1 MVYVREENNM
11 SEQSIRM
18 KREEVPV
25 EQTWNT
31 TDLFPNEKAWES
43 ALKQLETDVQAVTYY
58 QSKLKDNGDTL
69 LAAIQTMEN
78 FEKQLIKVSTYVTL
92 KLTTDGANP
101 TYQSMAAKAQAQFA
115 KIAAA
120 LTFFD
125 SEILELSD
133 ETMENFYEENPMLQT
148 YRSKLDRLRKKKAYM
163 LEPKVEETLAALG
176 GVIDAPF
183 MMYER
188 SKASDMKFRSIKD
201 TLGNTHPV
209 SEVLYENKYELSP
222 DTLIRRTA
230 YDSFIHTFDQYK
242 HTYAAM
248 YATEVNKQVTL
259 AKLRGYDSVIDML
272 LEPHDITREMYENQ
286 LDIIQKELAPHM
298 RKLAKIKQQD
308 YQLRACRFAD
318 LKAPLDPTYTPE
330 TTYEEAKNLILEA
343 LAVMGPEYTEII
355 EIAFEERWIDYAD
368 NIGKQSGAFCTTP
381 YGVHPYILT
390 SWTDMMPGAFTLAHE
405 LGHAGHFHLAG
416 EHQHLM
422 NTEISTYFVEAP
434 STLNELLLGDY
445 LIEQADNPRLKR
457 WVISQLLDT
466 YYHNFVT
473 HLLEAEFQRRVYQ
486 LAEDGVALTAEVL
499 CREKKTAIANFWGD
513 AAIIDD
519 GAGLTWMRQPH
530 YYMGLYPYTYS
541 AGLTIA
547 TAVFQRMKENREETV
562 ADWLG
567 VLKSGSTLSPLQ
579 LSQQAGVDM
588 SQPHPIRSAV
598 AFVGSLVDQLEE
610 NIEA

>member
-1 MVYVREENNM
+1 MN
-11 SEQSIRM
+11 EQTIRM
-18 KREEVPV
+18 KREEVSK

-31 TDLFPNEKAWES
+31 DDLFPNNEAWEY
-43 ALKQLETDVQAVTYY
+43 ALERLNTEVQTVTKY
-58 QSKLKDNGDTL
+58 QTKLGNDGDTL
-69 LAAIQTMEN
+69 LTAIQT
-78 FEKQLIKVSTYVTL
+78 FESFQKQVTRVSTYVTL

-101 TYQSMAAKAQAQFA
+101 IYQSMAAKAQAYFA

-120 LTFFD
+120 LTFFET
-125 SEILELSD
+125 EILDISD
-133 ETMENFYEENPMLQT
+133 EKMNMFYEDTPTLQT
-148 YRSKLDRLRKKKAYM
+148 YRSMIEKLRKKKPHM
-163 LEPKVEETLAALG
+163 LDPKVEETLAALG
-176 GVIDAPF
+176 GVMNAPF

-188 SKASDMKFRSIKD
+188 SKASDMTFRSIQD

-209 SEVLYENKYELSP
+209 SEVLYENKYEVSP

-230 YDSFIHTFDQYK
+230 YDSFIQTFDQYK

-259 AKLRGYDSVIDML
+259 AKLRGYKSVTDML

-286 LDIIQKELAPHM
+286 LDIIQNELAPHM
-298 RKLAKIKQQD
+298 RRLAKIKQND
-308 YQLRACRFAD
+308 YQLREWKFAD
-318 LKAPLDPTYTPE
+318 LKAPLDPNYTPE
-330 TTYEEAKNLILEA
+330 TTYEEAKELISEA
-343 LAVMGPEYTEII
+343 LSVMGPEYSAIMEK
-355 EIAFEERWIDYAD
+355 AFEERWIDYTD

-381 YGVHPYILT
+381 YGVHPYILV

-405 LGHAGHFHLAG
+405 LGHAGHFYLAG
-416 EHQHLM
+416 EQQHLM
-422 NTEISTYFVEAP
+422 NTDISTYFVEAP

-445 LIEQADNPRLKR
+445 LMKQADNPRLKK

-473 HLLEAEFQRRVYQ
+473 HLLEAEFQRRVYE
-486 LAEDGVALTAEVL
+486 LAEDGVALTADLL
-499 CREKKTAIANFWGD
+499 CKEKKTAIANFWGD
-513 AAIIDD
+513 AAIIDE

-547 TAVFQRMKENREETV
+547 TAVFQEMKDNQEETV
-562 ADWLG
+562 AKWLS
-567 VLKSGSTLSPLQ
+567 VLKAGSSLSPLQ
-579 LSQQAGVDM
+579 LSQKAGVDM
-588 SQPHPIRSAV
+588 SQPHAIRSAI

-610 NIEA
+610 DE